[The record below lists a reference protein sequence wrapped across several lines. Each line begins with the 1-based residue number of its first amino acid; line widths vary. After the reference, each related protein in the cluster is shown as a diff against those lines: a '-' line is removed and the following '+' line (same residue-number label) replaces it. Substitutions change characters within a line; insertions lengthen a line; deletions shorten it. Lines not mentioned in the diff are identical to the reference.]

1 MANYYNMQ
9 AVREEIDRVPRAGH
23 ESIVYGV
30 WNAILSSIFTP
41 QNGYIV
47 RPQDVHTSQSGARG
61 YSDLHVFHYL
71 PGARRATKFL
81 IVQCKRA
88 GGETQPS
95 VWREGVAQL
104 HQYTAATHGIRA
116 VPDRR
121 PVYGIVAIGNCL
133 RFYYYHEASST
144 IRDFWRSSV
153 HPNPRLGGICD
164 HKTHHDFIRE
174 MLIHIRTNH

>member
-9 AVREEIDRVPRAGH
+9 AVHAEIDRVTRAGH

-41 QNGYIV
+41 QDGYIV
-47 RPQDVHTSQSGARG
+47 RPQDEHTSQSGARG

-88 GGETQPS
+88 GGETQSS
-95 VWREGVAQL
+95 VWREGVNQL
-104 HQYTAATHGIRA
+104 HRYTVATQGTRA
-116 VPDRR
+116 VRDRR
-121 PVYGIVAIGNCL
+121 PVYGIVAIGNSL
-133 RFYYYHEASST
+133 RFYYYHEASQS
-144 IRDFWRSSV
+144 IRNFWHSSV
-153 HPNPRLGGICD
+153 HPNPKSGGVSD
-164 HKTHHDFIRE
+164 HKHHHDFIRE
-174 MLIHIRTNH
+174 ILIHIRDHH